1 MDSHS
6 FRLRSLEGS
15 FQGLNQNAAFYAYL
29 ESRHAVERVIDRF
42 GERGVRAVLSEVS
55 RGSPFA
61 LAFEKALGVEYGAF
75 TRAFDAEVH
84 R

>member
-1 MDSHS
+1 
-6 FRLRSLEGS
+6 
-15 FQGLNQNAAFYAYL
+15 
-29 ESRHAVERVIDRF
+29 VERVIDRF

-75 TRAFDAEVH
+75 TQAFDAEVH